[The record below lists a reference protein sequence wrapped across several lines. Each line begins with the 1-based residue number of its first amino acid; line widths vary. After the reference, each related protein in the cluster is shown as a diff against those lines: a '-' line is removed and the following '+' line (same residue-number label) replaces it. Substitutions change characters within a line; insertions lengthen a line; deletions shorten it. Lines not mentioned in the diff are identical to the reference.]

1 MLKHLVKIKLL
12 GLLGSMSGKS
22 AKAKK
27 GISKG
32 KLVLLAVLYVY
43 ILFVF
48 GFMFGSMFSALTAFN
63 TMGIGW
69 MYFACMQL

>member
-32 KLVLLAVLYVY
+32 KLVLLAE
-43 ILFVF
+43 
-48 GFMFGSMFSALTAFN
+48 
-63 TMGIGW
+63 IGR
-69 MYFACMQL
+69 AHV